1 MNKIEIK
8 NRFNG
13 DVIYSYECKNNT
25 LKITCVKAVLDKI
38 SLRGANLRGADLR
51 GADLRDADLR
61 GADLRG
67 AYLRD
72 TAIVIYGM
80 MWPIQ
85 ITKNCIKIGC
95 QSHTLDDW
103 VDFDDDKISKM
114 HDNALEFWKEN
125 KDFII
130 NKCKE
135 VSK

>member
-25 LKITCVKAVLDKI
+25 FKITCVKAVLDKI
-38 SLRGANLRGADLR
+38 SLRDANLRGADLR
-51 GADLRDADLR
+51 GANLRGANLRDANLSGANLR
-61 GADLRG
+61 GA
-67 AYLRD
+67 
-72 TAIVIYGM
+72 AIVIYGM
-80 MWPIQ
+80 MCPIQ
-85 ITKNCIKIGC
+85 ITKNYIKIGC

-103 VDFDDDKISKM
+103 VDFDDDEISKM
-114 HDNALEFWKEN
+114 HDNAIEFWKEN

-135 VSK
+135 LSK

>member
-13 DVIYSYECKNNT
+13 DVIYSYECKDNT

-38 SLRGANLRGADLR
+38 SLRGANLRDANLYGADLYGANLSDANLS
-51 GADLRDADLR
+51 GADLS
-61 GADLRG
+61 GA
-67 AYLRD
+67 
-72 TAIVIYGM
+72 AIVIYGM
-80 MWPIQ
+80 MWTIQ
-85 ITKNCIKIGC
+85 ITKNHIKIGC

-103 VDFDDDKISKM
+103 AYFDDDKISKM

-135 VSK
+135 LSK